1 MRKYRCK
8 KKRGNKDAYQI
19 YSYQIYSYH
28 NCSDP
33 VRPKKIISNP
43 TGKTCPSLEN
53 TVSRIQ
59 NLDDGKIKIE
69 VSKTS
74 DGTFPVIHTLNF
86 KNKPWSSD
94 QKMFLAYLCVSSDEN
109 NDINHK
115 LYLCNPQTSYKISR
129 IQITSKDNKLLL
141 TELTLKDPKC
151 ENTLQYD

>member
-1 MRKYRCK
+1 M
-8 KKRGNKDAYQI
+8 
-19 YSYQIYSYH
+19 
-28 NCSDP
+28 
-33 VRPKKIISNP
+33 
-43 TGKTCPSLEN
+43 
-53 TVSRIQ
+53 
-59 NLDDGKIKIE
+59 DDGKIKIE

-151 ENTLQYD
+151 ENTLQYDVGSVYTSFYCLDSSETSKFDTNYLDRISIDDSFFEPMWAEEFFKYFN